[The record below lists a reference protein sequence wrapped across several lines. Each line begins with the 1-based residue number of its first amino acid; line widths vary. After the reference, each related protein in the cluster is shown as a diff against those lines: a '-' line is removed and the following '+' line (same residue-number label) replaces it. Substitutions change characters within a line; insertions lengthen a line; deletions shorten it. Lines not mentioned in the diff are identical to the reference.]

1 MAAGRN
7 VKKLGAGINKKWD
20 KEKVKDIRAERTE
33 ENKGNKNNLLQG
45 AVIFVKIISNKSPQD
60 TLSRNVGNKI
70 LSGAAL
76 HPGRSK
82 TSTKTWLKP
91 KISQEIQRL
100 SCRESNLVSSDP
112 QHPRTICE
120 RLRKKKQNRI

>member
-7 VKKLGAGINKKWD
+7 IKKLGAGINKKWD
-20 KEKVKDIRAERTE
+20 KQKVNDIRAERTE

-70 LSGAAL
+70 LSGAA
-76 HPGRSK
+76 
-82 TSTKTWLKP
+82 
-91 KISQEIQRL
+91 
-100 SCRESNLVSSDP
+100 
-112 QHPRTICE
+112 
-120 RLRKKKQNRI
+120 